1 MTTQSWH
8 SMDVNAALKEPGL
21 GVDFLAAVITRWP
34 FITQHAER

>member
-8 SMDVNAALKEPGL
+8 STDVNAALKEPGL